1 MNELSK
7 IIVLVS
13 LLYLLPLAVRLP
25 QTALKNDS
33 SKHQILGTVVV
44 LGLTAVSLLA
54 LGVYLKLILS

>member
-13 LLYLLPLAVRLP
+13 LLYLLPLAVRFP

-33 SKHQILGTVVV
+33 KHQVLGTVVV